1 MLRERTTLSPFPKPF
16 SLLPPISCTKPSRP
30 GGESTHSDGGPPPAA
45 PHAGTPPS
53 QRSGQAQ
60 APGGRSATRGC
71 AHGWREPPGG
81 EGSERASPHPES
93 SAARG
98 TPRRRGSSKGR
109 ADGVSPSHHFSLPNL
124 SFRSVLLH
132 PAPPSLPAFSHLCR
146 LEHPAFPTPEPGSDA
161 CSDPS
166 SGDPGPAPL
175 PGPPLPGPSAQG
187 LTQKSRL
194 KPSSRYLMQRR
205 PPRKRPM
212 LRPGGGIPSPQAGDG
227 APGAAGAGGRRRG
240 YRGWRRGLRGGGVA
254 FGAEGR
260 AYRGRG
266 LQGAGSGARQGAR
279 EGPGGPQL

>member
-1 MLRERTTLSPFPKPF
+1 MGETLRPLPPAGPLHRRASPPPLIQPDPSLMLRERTTLSPFPKPF

-124 SFRSVLLH
+124 SLSVL
-132 PAPPSLPAFSHLCR
+132 SFSI
-146 LEHPAFPTPEPGSDA
+146 
-161 CSDPS
+161 
-166 SGDPGPAPL
+166 
-175 PGPPLPGPSAQG
+175 PPLPLCLPFPTSAVWNTP
-187 LTQKSRL
+187 LS
-194 KPSSRYLMQRR
+194 
-205 PPRKRPM
+205 PPRSPARTPAAIHPPGTPAPRPCPAPR
-212 LRPGGGIPSPQAGDG
+212 LRASPRRAG
-227 APGAAGAGGRRRG
+227 
-240 YRGWRRGLRGGGVA
+240 
-254 FGAEGR
+254 
-260 AYRGRG
+260 
-266 LQGAGSGARQGAR
+266 
-279 EGPGGPQL
+279 